1 MSDTGLEYL
10 LELQTTIEGRRA
22 SSPEHSYTAKLF
34 TAGPSRIAQK
44 VGEEG
49 VEVAIAAVQG
59 DIPRLKAESADLLY
73 HLLVLLRSQDI
84 TLQEVVVELA
94 QRRGQAS
101 AQGTGT

>member
-1 MSDTGLEYL
+1 MSNTGLEYL
-10 LELQTTIEGRRA
+10 LELQSTIEGRRA
-22 SSPEHSYTAKLF
+22 SSPEHSYTAQLF
-34 TAGPSRIAQK
+34 AAGPSRIAQK

-59 DIPRLKAESADLLY
+59 DTPRLKAESADLLY
-73 HLLVLLRSQDI
+73 HLIVLLRSQDI

-94 QRRGQAS
+94 QRRGQVS